1 MNEDTTRNLPSFEE
15 RVLSELAAMRAEFR
29 SEFAAVRAEVS
40 ALNTRMASVETRL
53 TGVETRLTKL
63 EDKVDSRLRETR
75 PIWEGVVLKL
85 NAIETLLSEIKLQFD
100 ELLQDIIT
108 MRGRI
113 RGLEQRERERLRPP
127 AA

>member
-15 RVLSELAAMRAEFR
+15 RVLSELAAIRT
-29 SEFAAVRAEVS
+29 EVTT
-40 ALNTRMASVETRL
+40 LNTRMASVETRL
-53 TGVETRLTKL
+53 TTL

-85 NAIETLLSEIKLQFD
+85 NAIEKLLSEIKLQFD
-100 ELLQDIIT
+100 EIVHDIVT

-113 RGLEQRERERLRPP
+113 RGLEQSERERQRPP

>member
-15 RVLSELAAMRAEFR
+15 RVLSELAAIRT
-29 SEFAAVRAEVS
+29 EVTT
-40 ALNTRMASVETRL
+40 LNTRMASVETRL
-53 TGVETRLTKL
+53 TTL

-85 NAIETLLSEIKLQFD
+85 NAIEKLLSEMKLQFD
-100 ELLQDIIT
+100 EIVSDIVT

-113 RGLEQRERERLRPP
+113 RGLEQSERERLRPP

>member
-15 RVLSELAAMRAEFR
+15 RVLSELAAIRAET
-29 SEFAAVRAEVS
+29 S

-53 TGVETRLTKL
+53 TGVETRLTTL

-85 NAIETLLSEIKLQFD
+85 NAIEKLLSE
-100 ELLQDIIT
+100 
-108 MRGRI
+108 
-113 RGLEQRERERLRPP
+113 
-127 AA
+127 